1 MKITCKGSND
11 AGGEVLRI
19 IESLGVEI
27 TYTALDKI
35 NPMLVLVT
43 IFIRVSFFVFFLF
56 SSFSFNENKQ
66 LYRNSVH
73 PMNICQLC

>member
-1 MKITCKGSND
+1 MEDRRFIVKITCKGSSD

-35 NPMLVLVT
+35 KPMLVLVT
-43 IFIRVSFFVFFLF
+43 IFIRVSFFPF

-66 LYRNSVH
+66 TASCVKSYAS
-73 PMNICQLC
+73 